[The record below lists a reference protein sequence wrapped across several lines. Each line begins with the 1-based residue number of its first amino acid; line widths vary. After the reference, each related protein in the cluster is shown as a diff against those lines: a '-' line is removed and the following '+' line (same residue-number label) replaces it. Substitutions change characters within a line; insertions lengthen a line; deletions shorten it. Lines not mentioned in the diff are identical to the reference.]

1 MAELGLGVPGE
12 GKAMVFTVDPESDQV
27 LAAIRK
33 ADRVEE
39 YECRISACDNPVCMC
54 DSVYLELL
62 PVPKD
67 PLRRPHKM
75 AIQVTQGK
83 LDFEGEFATPR
94 DDLDFSQPFL
104 SALDEN
110 DFRLL
115 RERHHLFKYQISESA
130 PVDSIE
136 FDFDY
141 DYVERDGAMYAYNEV
156 LPFGDQM
163 AVTIGGKFYLVR
175 DHFCLLPRCSCRDIT
190 LSLVYLDPDD
200 KAKDEYHPVGLDY
213 REKKWSELDDRTS
226 SLPLAAIQ
234 SAFEEQVQDL
244 YEHLRT
250 RHAKMKAIYRH
261 CKRKHFNAKQPAS
274 KAQVGRNDPCP
285 CGSGKK
291 YKKCCLGKER
301 S

>member
-1 MAELGLGVPGE
+1 
-12 GKAMVFTVDPESDQV
+12 MVFNVAPESDKV

-62 PVPKD
+62 PLPKETKED
-67 PLRRPHKM
+67 PSRRPHK
-75 AIQVTQGK
+75 VTIKLAEKK
-83 LDFEGEFATPR
+83 LDVTGKFGTPR
-94 DDLDFSQPFL
+94 NDLDFSRPFL

-115 RERHHLFKYQISESA
+115 RERHHLFKYQISENA

-163 AVTIGGKFYLVR
+163 AVTIGGKLYLIR
-175 DHFCLLPRCSCRDIT
+175 DHFCLLPRCSCQDIT

-200 KAKDEYHPVGLDY
+200 KAKDEYHSVGLDY
-213 REKKWSELDDRTS
+213 RKKKWSELDERAS
-226 SLPLAAIQ
+226 SLPLAAVQ
-234 SAFEEQVQDL
+234 SAFEEQVPDL
-244 YEHLRT
+244 YENLRT
-250 RHAKMKAIYRH
+250 RHAKIKAIYRH
-261 CKRKHFNAKQPAS
+261 CKKRHFNAKQPAS

-285 CGSGKK
+285 CGSGNK
-291 YKKCCLGKER
+291 YKKCCLGKAK
-301 S
+301 